1 MFLKN
6 LFAKTLFFV
15 LISIL
20 FDFHGPISNKT
31 DANEMQLPNT
41 KSSLPIDYRLA
52 FMTGHVETG
61 IELYRLNELKMAAPH
76 LLHPISEIHSAERK
90 GLEKL
95 GLKKNIFKQVSN
107 SLDNNLPAS
116 EIESLLEE
124 ASNNLST
131 LAKKVNGDS
140 EKIII
145 FLLKTTIEEY
155 NLCCKNNKIIN
166 IGEYQDAWGFVKVA
180 MYHAKNITNS
190 ELSKGTMKKLKFLH
204 KYWSNGPLPV
214 KNPTEPSTI
223 KKSAE
228 SIIQKLNF

>member
-1 MFLKN
+1 M
-6 LFAKTLFFV
+6 
-15 LISIL
+15 
-20 FDFHGPISNKT
+20 
-31 DANEMQLPNT
+31 
-41 KSSLPIDYRLA
+41 
-52 FMTGHVETG
+52 
-61 IELYRLNELKMAAPH
+61 
-76 LLHPISEIHSAERK
+76 
-90 GLEKL
+90 
-95 GLKKNIFKQVSN
+95 
-107 SLDNNLPAS
+107 
-116 EIESLLEE
+116 
-124 ASNNLST
+124 
-131 LAKKVNGDS
+131 AKKVNGNS

-155 NLCCKNNKIIN
+155 DLCCKNNKIIN